1 MEQRRANFI
10 LLQTFLKGTIPR
22 LNTPLFIAKRLI
34 RKESVGKELSRPI
47 VRIATIGIAL
57 GMAVMILS
65 VSIVTGFQN
74 EIREKVIGFGSHI
87 QITNFGTASK
97 FVSPKIEI
105 NQDFYPSLD
114 TVKGVKN
121 IHLFALKEGVIETP
135 ENIQG
140 VIAKGVASDYDW
152 TFLKSKLVAGDIIQ
166 VSDTA
171 TSNEMLIS
179 EFLAGRLQ
187 VSIGDKLP
195 VYFQNAQNTMSQRNF
210 TIVGLFNTGLKEMD
224 EEFIFIDID
233 QIRRINQWGIEA
245 HLQYLGCENGEIKLQ
260 ARAFGG
266 DGDMRYLWSADYLRG
281 SGPHTFCLQS
291 DTTIYVVAGDRSNTL
306 ADTAFFNFVSSEQ
319 SQNDCLCP
327 EEDQIEITS
336 TGGSGKYYTGGFE
349 VELNSYR
356 DLDRMDYIIYEH
368 LNYDLKT
375 TTIKQNLPEIFNW
388 LEMLDIN
395 TIVIIGLMILIS
407 IINMTSA
414 LLILIMERTNMI
426 GMLKAMGAGTWFI
439 QRIFIIQ
446 AAYIISL
453 GLVAGNIL
461 GIGMGFIQQYFGVIK
476 LNPENYYVSVV
487 PILLDPVMIIV
498 LNVTTLAICV
508 GAMLIPS
515 FAVAQVRPTKA
526 IRFD

>member
-1 MEQRRANFI
+1 M
-10 LLQTFLKGTIPR
+10 
-22 LNTPLFIAKRLI
+22 NTPLFIAKRLI
-34 RKESVGKELSRPI
+34 RKESTGKELSKPI

-65 VSIVTGFQN
+65 VSIVTGFQD
-74 EIREKVIGFGSHI
+74 EIREKVLGFGSHI

-105 NQDFYPSLD
+105 NQDFYPAID

-121 IHLFALKEGVIETP
+121 IQLFALKEGVIETP
-135 ENIQG
+135 DNIQG
-140 VIAKGVASDYDW
+140 VIAKGVAADYDW
-152 TFLKSKLVAGDIIQ
+152 TFLKSKLVSGQ
-166 VSDTA
+166 VLSVSDTA
-171 TSNEMLIS
+171 SSTGMLIS

-187 VSIGDKLP
+187 VSIGDKVP

-210 TIVGLFNTGLKEMD
+210 TIEGLFNTGLTELD

-233 QIRRINQWGIEA
+233 QIRRVSQWGIDA
-245 HLQYLGCENGEIKLQ
+245 HLQVLECEDGKVQLQ

-266 DGDMRYLWSADYLRG
+266 DGDMRYLWSTDSLRG
-281 SGPHTFCLQS
+281 RGPHTFCLQS
-291 DTTIYVVAGDRSNTL
+291 DTLIYVVATDRSQTL
-306 ADTAFFNFVSSEQ
+306 ADTAFFEFKKPNGDEVP
-319 SQNDCLCP
+319 CHCP
-327 EEDQIEITS
+327 EENEYILTT

-349 VELNSYR
+349 IELSSYR
-356 DLDRMDYIIYEH
+356 DLDQMDYIIYEH

-375 TTIKQNLPEIFNW
+375 TTIKQSLPEIFNW
-388 LEMLDIN
+388 LEMLDLN
-395 TIVIIGLMILIS
+395 TLVIIGLMILIS

-426 GMLKAMGAGTWFI
+426 GMLKAMGARTWFI
-439 QRIFIIQ
+439 QRIFITQ
-446 AAYIISL
+446 AAYIISV
-453 GLVAGNIL
+453 GLITGNIL
-461 GIGMGFIQQYFGVIK
+461 GIGLSMLQKYFGIIK

-487 PILLDPVMIIV
+487 PILLDPVMIIL
-498 LNVTTLAICV
+498 LNAVTLAICV